1 MELSVPASAAFP
13 ARRRF
18 ASHAARLALV
28 LAVFAAARG
37 PFLTREAVVRGLW
50 GDQGIWGL
58 MGGRIFEGKGF
69 DIFFWGQS
77 YLGPLTPMVAAL
89 VGWIRRLLGLAPAY
103 GPFALRLAGLLELG
117 AGTVFWYFAFAALFD
132 VETATLA
139 ALLLAAGP
147 PFLLAAGVATVPP
160 GPEMLYLL
168 GGVLVWM
175 VAGLL
180 RNEQQARARDL
191 FVFGLVAGF
200 GWWMNQGVV
209 FFLAGIAVVFAMRAF
224 RNRSINETGT
234 KRDDESLLRKV
245 KRIAVVG
252 GGALVGYGPVLVSRA
267 LVGPPE
273 VRYLGPALFVFPDS
287 PWANLRHLVRDFAA
301 PALGIEAGLSGT
313 LFSAGLLVFLLISL
327 EVLFRTK
334 RLVSPFSPGVLLAF
348 LVILSNLGFFLLQP
362 RIPRDVRYLTA
373 AVPMVYALF
382 ASGLLSLWRLR
393 ARLPKWTLI
402 LALSSILFGA
412 SAFFSLGEGAART
425 VRELLARPDPMP
437 VVEAIVARGYA
448 VCFAA
453 SGGYELQFLSGDRVA
468 FVPYMSLDRNPRESE
483 RVRTRPG
490 PRCLVDAAGNVR
502 DFLPS
507 DEEDDGPAR
516 RRALSRQAP

>member
-1 MELSVPASAAFP
+1 MELSAPASAASP

-28 LAVFAAARG
+28 LAVFAAARE

-50 GDQGIWGL
+50 GDHGIWGL
-58 MGGRIFEGKGF
+58 MGGRIFEGVGF

-103 GPFALRLAGLLELG
+103 GPLALRLAGLLELG

-168 GGVLVWM
+168 GGVLVFM
-175 VAGLL
+175 AARLL
-180 RNEQQARARDL
+180 RREEPAGARDWFL
-191 FVFGLVAGF
+191 FGLVAGF
-200 GWWMNQGVV
+200 GWWMNQGIV
-209 FFLAGIAVVFAMRAF
+209 FFLAAIAVLFLLRAF
-224 RNRSINETGT
+224 RNRSINGEGS
-234 KRDDESLLRKV
+234 KRDDESLLREV
-245 KRIAVVG
+245 KRLAPLV
-252 GGALVGYGPVLVSRA
+252 GGALLGYGPVLVSRV
-267 LVGPPE
+267 LFGPPE
-273 VRYLGPALFVFPDS
+273 VRYQGPALFVFPDA
-287 PWANLRHLVRDFAA
+287 PFANLRHLFRDFAA
-301 PALGIEAGLSGT
+301 PALGIEAGLTGT
-313 LFSAGLLVFLLISL
+313 LFSAGLLVSLLVFPV
-327 EVLFRTK
+327 VLFR
-334 RLVSPFSPGVLLAF
+334 RERRSSSGISLAL

-362 RIPRDVRYLTA
+362 RIPREVRYLTA
-373 AVPMVYALF
+373 AVPMVYVLF

-393 ARLPKWTLI
+393 ARLPKWTPA
-402 LALSSILFGA
+402 LALVCVLLA
-412 SAFFSLGEGAART
+412 CSAFLSLGAGATRT

-437 VVEAIVARGYA
+437 IVETVLARGYA

-453 SGGYELQFLSGDRVA
+453 SGGYELQFLAGDRVA
-468 FVPYMSLDRNPRESE
+468 FVPYMSLDRNPRESA
-483 RVRTRPG
+483 RARTRPG

-507 DEEDDGPAR
+507 DEAEDGAAR
-516 RRALSRQAP
+516 RRALSR